1 MMAKVIDTHMHSW
14 DLQKVRYSWLDGD
27 TSILAQNYYPSG
39 IEAQL
44 EAANVS
50 AAVMVQA
57 ANNIEDTAF
66 MFDCAAQYPWI
77 IGVVG
82 WVDLLNPETAKKQL
96 EAHLQNKYFKGI
108 RHLIHDEPDHNWLLQ
123 PAVIKSLEILAD
135 YGVPFDIV
143 GVKIEHIKAA
153 IQVAKQIPHL
163 KMVFDHLNHP
173 PIATSEQFGAWGE
186 AISEAAAMPNF
197 YAKIS
202 GLGTCCADFN
212 DWSANTIEPY
222 IAFVLE
228 HFGIDKLMIGGDWPV
243 SLLAGDYAG
252 THIKYQ
258 TVLEKLVA
266 PENQEKIYSTNAT
279 SFYKLD

>member
-1 MMAKVIDTHMHSW
+1 MAKVIDTHMHSW

-39 IEAQL
+39 IEDQL
-44 EAANVS
+44 QAANVS

-108 RHLIHDEPDHNWLLQ
+108 RHLIHDEPDHNWLLK
-123 PAVIKSLEILAD
+123 PAVIKSLGILAD
-135 YGVPFDIV
+135 HGVPFDIV

-222 IAFVLE
+222 IAIVLE

>member
-1 MMAKVIDTHMHSW
+1 MAKVIDTHMHSW

-39 IEAQL
+39 IEDQL
-44 EAANVS
+44 QAANVS

-108 RHLIHDEPDHNWLLQ
+108 RHLIHDEPDHNWLLK
-123 PAVIKSLEILAD
+123 PAVIKSLGILAD
-135 YGVPFDIV
+135 HGVPFDIV

-212 DWSANTIEPY
+212 DWSANSIEPY

>member
-1 MMAKVIDTHMHSW
+1 MHSW

-39 IEAQL
+39 IEDQL
-44 EAANVS
+44 QAANVS

-108 RHLIHDEPDHNWLLQ
+108 RHLIHDEPDHNWLLK
-123 PAVIKSLEILAD
+123 PAVIKSLGILAD
-135 YGVPFDIV
+135 HGVPFDIV

>member
-1 MMAKVIDTHMHSW
+1 MAKVIDTHMHSW

-39 IEAQL
+39 IEDQL
-44 EAANVS
+44 QAANVS